1 MQAAEHG
8 HSMEAEARRILQD
21 ALKPPI
27 PPPEL
32 ISTIASGRASN
43 RSAASNPFAAAW
55 ADARA
60 ADLRMIYLLDTN
72 VLSETMKPG
81 PSTAIAAWM
90 REQPLRS
97 LYTAAFC
104 QAEILAGVAMLPAG
118 RRRTELETMA
128 QAIFGEDSR
137 AAFFPSTPR
146 RPTPTPS
153 FSPSVAKGQPIET
166 PDLIVAATARA
177 HDAAVVTRDLGG
189 FEGCGL
195 TLVDPW
201 TAA

>member
-1 MQAAEHG
+1 
-8 HSMEAEARRILQD
+8 
-21 ALKPPI
+21 
-27 PPPEL
+27 
-32 ISTIASGRASN
+32 
-43 RSAASNPFAAAW
+43 
-55 ADARA
+55 
-60 ADLRMIYLLDTN
+60 MIYLLDTN
-72 VLSETMKPG
+72 VLSETMKPR
-81 PSTAIAAWM
+81 PATAIAAWM
-90 REQPLRS
+90 RAQPLRS

-104 QAEILAGVAMLPAG
+104 QAEILAGIAILPAG

-128 QAIFGEDSR
+128 QAIFSEDFEGR
-137 AAFFPSTPR
+137 ILPFDAKAANAYAELFAVR
-146 RPTPTPS
+146 RQ
-153 FSPSVAKGQPIET
+153 GGRPIET